1 MHRSSKTDTEPFPYI
16 GSFTQCVTNYVE
28 DRILYARPFHLYK
41 TPNGTFVKME
51 IPVALNS
58 VGRSQIVMD
67 NSDNVYVVLPYVRI
81 VSASKSSSWTDWKV
95 VYDGVAD
102 GLNAF
107 GEVTVDRARLSTGVL
122 SVLYQ
127 QKSSGTI
134 PSPVQLIDFQLDA

>member
-1 MHRSSKTDTEPFPYI
+1 MHRNSKTDTELFPYI
-16 GSFTQCVTNYVE
+16 GRFTQCVTNYVE

-51 IPVALNS
+51 IPVTLSS

-107 GEVTVDRARLSTGVL
+107 GEVTVDRARISTGVL

-127 QKSSGTI
+127 QKSSGI
-134 PSPVQLIDFQLDA
+134 SPSPVQLIDSQLDA

>member
-1 MHRSSKTDTEPFPYI
+1 
-16 GSFTQCVTNYVE
+16 
-28 DRILYARPFHLYK
+28 
-41 TPNGTFVKME
+41 ME
-51 IPVALNS
+51 IPVTLSS

-107 GEVTVDRARLSTGVL
+107 GEVTVDRARISTGVL

-127 QKSSGTI
+127 QKSSGI
-134 PSPVQLIDFQLDA
+134 SPSPVQLIDSQLDA